1 MESRQSMRNRI
12 EDLLAE
18 VYEVEKQ
25 MEDTTLSRSDQQVL
39 DQAWEDLDNQIACL
53 LEAIEMSEEV
63 EQEHVKYI
71 WGGEELPICEEE
83 LERFNNMEDDRVAS
97 DYYESDFGVYYN
109 AADEV

>member
-53 LEAIEMSEEV
+53 LEAIEMSEE
-63 EQEHVKYI
+63 YI

-83 LERFNNMEDDRVAS
+83 LERFNNMEDDLVAS